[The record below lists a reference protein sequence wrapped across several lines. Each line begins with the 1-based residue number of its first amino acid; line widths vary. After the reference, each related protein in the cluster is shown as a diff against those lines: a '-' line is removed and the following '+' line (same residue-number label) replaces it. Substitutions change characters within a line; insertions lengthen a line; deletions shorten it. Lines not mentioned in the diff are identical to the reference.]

1 MDDEFSKFVNQDYKS
16 FSEWLFSLN
25 AYEFTLIATIA
36 GFLISPKLTINEQN
50 SLGNFFEL
58 LGQVILTINA
68 QGSTLNQSNS
78 AKSNIKPIIESSTI
92 EEEIVN
98 IKKEIIFYSD
108 IKKKKQAYSVSNI
121 KVGYRYGCFF

>member
-25 AYEFTLIATIA
+25 TYEFTLIATVV
-36 GFLISPKLTINEQN
+36 GFLISPTLTINEQN

-68 QGSTLNQSNS
+68 QGSTLKQRR
-78 AKSNIKPIIESSTI
+78 AKNSNISPSIESSNI

-98 IKKEIIFYSD
+98 IKKEIIRLRGD
-108 IKKKKQAYSVSNI
+108 ALNNEKN
-121 KVGYRYGCFF
+121 

>member
-78 AKSNIKPIIESSTI
+78 AKSNIKPFIESSTI

-98 IKKEIIFYSD
+98 IKKEIIRLRNDTFNN
-108 IKKKKQAYSVSNI
+108 KKN
-121 KVGYRYGCFF
+121 

>member
-92 EEEIVN
+92 
-98 IKKEIIFYSD
+98 
-108 IKKKKQAYSVSNI
+108 
-121 KVGYRYGCFF
+121 